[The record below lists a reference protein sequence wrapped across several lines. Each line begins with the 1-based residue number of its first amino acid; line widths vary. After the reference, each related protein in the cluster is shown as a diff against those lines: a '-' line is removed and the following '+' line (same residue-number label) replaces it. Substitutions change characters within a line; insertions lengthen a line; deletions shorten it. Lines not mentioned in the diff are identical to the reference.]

1 MFNALIATE
10 DVRFMEHS
18 GIDGRAL
25 GRAIIKRGIL
35 GNKEAGGGSTITQQ
49 LAKLLYTEQVA
60 RSSVQRILQKPSE
73 WVIAVRLE
81 RYYTK
86 EEILTM
92 YLNKYDF
99 GNNAIGIYTA
109 AHTYFGKDP
118 IQLNPEE
125 SAMLVG
131 MCKNSSLYNPLRRKE
146 LTQERRNVVL
156 SQMKKAGYLPE
167 QLCDS
172 LQAQD
177 IVLDYHRVDHKLGSA
192 TYFREFLRTV
202 MTAKEPKKS
211 NYRGWQM
218 QQYYEDSLD
227 WVNNP
232 LYGWC
237 NKNVNSKGEPYN
249 LYTDGL
255 KIYVTLDSRMQQYA
269 EDAVEEHLIDYL
281 QPNFFKAKG
290 PKKPAPF
297 TSNLTPAEVDN
308 IMVRAMRQTDR
319 YRALNSKGVKEEEI
333 RKIFDTPREMTI
345 FTYDGNVDT
354 VMTPMDSIRYLKYFL
369 RTGFMAMEP
378 QTGYVKAYVGG
389 PDYRQ
394 FQYDMVTTGRRQV
407 GSTIKPFL
415 YSLAM
420 ESGYTPCDQ
429 VINQT
434 QTILTESGQIWR
446 PKDEG
451 TDFAATV
458 RIRKSE
464 TVPS

>member
-1 MFNALIATE
+1 MFGAVMLLIFFVFFGISKGWRGDMPSVTDLENPIDKFASQVISSDGVVLGSYSYAGDNRVWVGFEELSPSLVQALIATE
-10 DVRFMEHS
+10 DIRFQEHS
-18 GIDGRAL
+18 GIDFRAL
-25 GRAIIKRGIL
+25 ARAVVKRLIL
-35 GNKEAGGGSTITQQ
+35 QQKSAGGGSTITQQ

-60 RSSVQRILQKPSE
+60 RSSVQRMLQKPSE

-211 NYRGWQM
+211 NYRRWQM

-232 LYGWC
+232 L
-237 NKNVNSKGEPYN
+237 
-249 LYTDGL
+249 
-255 KIYVTLDSRMQQYA
+255 
-269 EDAVEEHLIDYL
+269 
-281 QPNFFKAKG
+281 
-290 PKKPAPF
+290 
-297 TSNLTPAEVDN
+297 
-308 IMVRAMRQTDR
+308 
-319 YRALNSKGVKEEEI
+319 
-333 RKIFDTPREMTI
+333 
-345 FTYDGNVDT
+345 
-354 VMTPMDSIRYLKYFL
+354 
-369 RTGFMAMEP
+369 
-378 QTGYVKAYVGG
+378 
-389 PDYRQ
+389 
-394 FQYDMVTTGRRQV
+394 
-407 GSTIKPFL
+407 
-415 YSLAM
+415 
-420 ESGYTPCDQ
+420 
-429 VINQT
+429 
-434 QTILTESGQIWR
+434 
-446 PKDEG
+446 
-451 TDFAATV
+451 
-458 RIRKSE
+458 
-464 TVPS
+464 